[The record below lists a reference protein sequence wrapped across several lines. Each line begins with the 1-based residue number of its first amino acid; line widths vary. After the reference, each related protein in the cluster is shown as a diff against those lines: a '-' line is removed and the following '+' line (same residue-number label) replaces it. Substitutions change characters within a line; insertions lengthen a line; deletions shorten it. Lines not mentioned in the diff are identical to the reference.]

1 MSDMSESKIPLSD
14 RLDDK
19 NLKLSSNI
27 MSVIFAVLAIY
38 LLVYG
43 TTTLGKVFAGMA
55 IASIPLV
62 RLSFTSI
69 MVTDKTIDVE
79 KVLIKN
85 TDKAIDVAKASIKN
99 TKKVINQ
106 AEVLID
112 ISEEKDKLIKNLV
125 GLVNESLDKIDSLM
139 DEVKPLSLDIKNK
152 SDVIVTLVEAEKIKV
167 TYGNQSDYATPESLG
182 MVDKKKNASLY
193 WVWMKLFCELSGYM
207 NFNLNYDYSDKKVK
221 NRIQQQ
227 LSRFRKRFG
236 EAFGIEIESSDY
248 KFNKGEWIW
257 KTINWRDEF
266 STHQEKLAR
275 QEIVEMMK
283 DAKTGAYLK
292 SVRKVD
298 FTTGE
303 QMDRANDPSTDE
315 YDGADFDEENYD
327 SQL

>member
-62 RLSFTSI
+62 RLFFTSI
-69 MVTDKTIDVE
+69 MVTDEALDIAKVSNKNLE
-79 KVLIKN
+79 KVSKH
-85 TDKAIDVAKASIKN
+85 TEE
-99 TKKVINQ
+99 VIEI
-106 AEVLID
+106 AG
-112 ISEEKDKLIKNLV
+112 EKDKMIKELMGMV
-125 GLVNESLDKIDSLM
+125 HEGLDVIDSLM
-139 DEVKPLSLDIKNK
+139 DEVRPLKLDIKNK
-152 SDVIVTLVEAEKIKV
+152 SDVIVTLVEAEKIKI
-167 TYGNQSDYATPESLG
+167 TYGKQSDYATPVSLG
-182 MVDKKKNASLY
+182 MVDRKKNASLY
-193 WVWMKLFCELSGYM
+193 WDYMVSFCQFGGYV
-207 NFNLNYDYSDKKVK
+207 NFKVTTENYKDAKVA

-227 LSRFRKRFG
+227 LSRFRKRLG
-236 EAFGIEIESSDY
+236 EAFGFEIKSSDY
-248 KFNKGEWIW
+248 KFNNGEWTW

-266 STHQEKLAR
+266 STHQQILAR

-283 DAKTGAYLK
+283 DTEKGAFFK
-292 SVRKVD
+292 AIRKVD

-315 YDGADFDEENYD
+315 FDRPDFDEENYD

>member
-62 RLSFTSI
+62 RLFFTSI
-69 MVTDKTIDVE
+69 MVTDEALDIA
-79 KVLIKN
+79 KVSNKNADKVTKYIESLIEI
-85 TDKAIDVAKASIKN
+85 AG
-99 TKKVINQ
+99 
-106 AEVLID
+106 
-112 ISEEKDKLIKNLV
+112 EKDKVIKELMGMV
-125 GLVNESLDKIDSLM
+125 HQSLDVIDYLR
-139 DEVKPLSLDIKNK
+139 DEVRPLNLDIKNK
-152 SDVIVTLVEAEKIKV
+152 GDVIVTLVEAEKIKV

-182 MVDKKKNASLY
+182 MVDKQKKKNLY
-193 WVWMKLFCELSGYM
+193 WAWMKMFCELSGYM

-248 KFNKGEWIW
+248 KFNNGEWIW

-266 STHQEKLAR
+266 STHQQILAR
-275 QEIVEMMK
+275 QELIEMMK
-283 DAKTGAYLK
+283 DAKTGADLK
-292 SVRKVD
+292 SVRQSD
-298 FTTGE
+298 FATGE

>member
-62 RLSFTSI
+62 RLFFTSI
-69 MVTDKTIDVE
+69 MVTDEALDIA
-79 KVLIKN
+79 KVSNKNADKVTKYIESLIEI
-85 TDKAIDVAKASIKN
+85 AG
-99 TKKVINQ
+99 
-106 AEVLID
+106 
-112 ISEEKDKLIKNLV
+112 EKDKVIKELMGMV
-125 GLVNESLDKIDSLM
+125 HQSLDVIDYLR
-139 DEVKPLSLDIKNK
+139 DEVRPLNLDIKNK
-152 SDVIVTLVEAEKIKV
+152 GDVIVTLVEAEKIKV

-248 KFNKGEWIW
+248 KFNNGEWIW

-266 STHQEKLAR
+266 STHQQILAR

-283 DAKTGAYLK
+283 DTEKGAFFK
-292 SVRKVD
+292 DIRKHD

-303 QMDRANDPSTDE
+303 QMDRANDPSTDK

>member
-62 RLSFTSI
+62 RLFFTSI
-69 MVTDKTIDVE
+69 MVADE
-79 KVLIKN
+79 
-85 TDKAIDVAKASIKN
+85 AIDIAKVSNKN
-99 TKKVINQ
+99 ADKVTKYI
-106 AEVLID
+106 ESLID
-112 ISEEKDKLIKNLV
+112 IAGEKDKVIKELMGMV
-125 GLVNESLDKIDSLM
+125 HQSLDKIDSLM
-139 DEVKPLSLDIKNK
+139 DEVRPLNLDIKNK
-152 SDVIVTLVEAEKIKV
+152 GDVIVTLVEAEKIKV

-182 MVDKKKNASLY
+182 MVDKQKNASLY
-193 WVWMKLFCELSGYM
+193 WAWMKLFCEFGGYM

-248 KFNKGEWIW
+248 KFNNGEWIW

-266 STHQEKLAR
+266 STHQQILAR
-275 QEIVEMMK
+275 QELIEMMK
-283 DAKTGAYLK
+283 DAKTGADLK
-292 SVRKVD
+292 SVRQSD
-298 FTTGE
+298 FATGE
-303 QMDRANDPSTDE
+303 QMDRANDPSTDK

>member
-62 RLSFTSI
+62 RLFFTSI
-69 MVTDKTIDVE
+69 MATDKAIDIA
-79 KVLIKN
+79 KVSIKN
-85 TDKAIDVAKASIKN
+85 TDKV
-99 TKKVINQ
+99 TKYI
-106 AEVLID
+106 ESLID
-112 ISEEKDKLIKNLV
+112 IAGEKDKVIKELMGMV
-125 GLVNESLDKIDSLM
+125 HQSLDKIDSLM

-248 KFNKGEWIW
+248 KFNNGEWIW

-266 STHQEKLAR
+266 STHQQILAR
-275 QEIVEMMK
+275 QELIEMMK
-283 DAKTGAYLK
+283 DAKTGADLK
-292 SVRKVD
+292 SVRQSD
-298 FTTGE
+298 FATGE
-303 QMDRANDPSTDE
+303 QMDRDNDPSTNE
-315 YDGADFDEENYD
+315 FDGSDFDEENDD

>member
-1 MSDMSESKIPLSD
+1 MDN
-14 RLDDK
+14 K
-19 NLKLSSNI
+19 NPNLTNNI
-27 MSVIFAVLAIY
+27 ISANMAVIAIY
-38 LLVYG
+38 LLFYG
-43 TTTLGKVFAGMA
+43 TSFWSGVAVGVAL
-55 IASIPLV
+55 ASIPLV
-62 RLSFTSI
+62 RLWNKSM
-69 MVTDKTIDVE
+69 MV
-79 KVLIKN
+79 
-85 TDKAIDVAKASIKN
+85 TDKAIDIAKVSNKN
-99 TKKVINQ
+99 TDKVTQYIELLIEIAGKKDDVIKELMGMVHQ
-106 AEVLID
+106 SLDVIDELRDEVRPL
-112 ISEEKDKLIKNLV
+112 NLV
-125 GLVNESLDKIDSLM
+125 
-139 DEVKPLSLDIKNK
+139 IKNK
-152 SDVIVTLVEAEKIKV
+152 GDVIVTLVEAEKIKV

-182 MVDKKKNASLY
+182 IVDKKKNASLY

-248 KFNKGEWIW
+248 KFNNGEWTW

-266 STHQEKLAR
+266 STHQQILAR

-283 DAKTGAYLK
+283 DTEKGAFFK
-292 SVRKVD
+292 DIRKHD

-303 QMDRANDPSTDE
+303 QMDRANDPSTDK